1 MIYVTGDLHGDLS
14 RFSDPRIRR
23 LRKGDILIVC
33 GDFGFIWSGS
43 GKEQKILKKLGRLP
57 YAVLFV
63 DGCHENFDLL
73 RDYPVTDWN
82 GGKAQVI
89 EGGLVH
95 LLRGEIYTIDGYRFF
110 TFGGGESNESELRR
124 DSGTWWEEEMPSEE
138 EMRAGLSQL
147 AESGNQVD
155 YIVTHE
161 PSVRAR
167 GYLAGRAKPLDGVN
181 IYLNQ
186 IEENV
191 AYKRWF
197 FGSLHMDKA
206 MSGRHA
212 AVFREV
218 LPVVR
223 EHARG

>member
-95 LLRGEIYTIDGYRFF
+95 LLLCHG
-110 TFGGGESNESELRR
+110 
-124 DSGTWWEEEMPSEE
+124 
-138 EMRAGLSQL
+138 
-147 AESGNQVD
+147 V
-155 YIVTHE
+155 
-161 PSVRAR
+161 
-167 GYLAGRAKPLDGVN
+167 YLAPLG
-181 IYLNQ
+181 L
-186 IEENV
+186 
-191 AYKRWF
+191 
-197 FGSLHMDKA
+197 
-206 MSGRHA
+206 
-212 AVFREV
+212 V
-218 LPVVR
+218 L
-223 EHARG
+223 